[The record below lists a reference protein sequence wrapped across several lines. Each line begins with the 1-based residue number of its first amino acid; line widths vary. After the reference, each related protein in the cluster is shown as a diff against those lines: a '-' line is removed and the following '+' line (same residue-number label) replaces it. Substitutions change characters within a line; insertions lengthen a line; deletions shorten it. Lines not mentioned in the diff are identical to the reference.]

1 MGYRPAWLLAFEVA
15 RRLYSIV
22 RMDEDLPEHTLL
34 IVAGACLRA
43 ERLDRPLAYRI
54 REQARRQMVGVPT
67 FECVVLSDVWY
78 LNSKDLH
85 DRPVISVG
93 GPGVN
98 HLSGYLYDKLPH
110 ALVVE
115 HVLQIQMDVTLKD
128 RRCAVWGMDHEATVE
143 AVDTFLQKGYLDRV
157 LGQFPQALA

>member
-1 MGYRPAWLLAFEVA
+1 
-15 RRLYSIV
+15 
-22 RMDEDLPEHTLL
+22 MDEDLPEHTLL
-34 IVAGACLRA
+34 IVAGACVRA

-54 REQARRQMVGVPT
+54 REQARRQMVGVGS

-78 LNSKDLH
+78 LNSKELH
-85 DRPVISVG
+85 DRALISVG

-110 ALVVE
+110 ALIVE

-128 RRCAVWGMDHEATVE
+128 RRCAVWGMDHETTLE
-143 AVDTFLQKGYLDRV
+143 AVDTFLQKGYLDRF
-157 LGQFPQALA
+157 LKQFPQALA